1 MFCVYAL
8 NRVTCAYR
16 ERESAAPSPPRPRR
30 PAAPRARRRPRE
42 RRPEWRARAVRCG
55 VSLELDEPRFLHF
68 RLYFRESA
76 ESVWG
81 REYRLSRLFVS
92 EDTES
97 LSTCRRV

>member
-16 ERESAAPSPPRPRR
+16 ERERVQ
-30 PAAPRARRRPRE
+30 RRRPRE

-68 RLYFRESA
+68 RLYFRES
-76 ESVWG
+76 VWG